1 MRFCGGGVPECVQS
15 GNRTCGSPM
24 RHFGTQEQEFSPKWP
39 YNCIDWDFTLE
50 KDRPAMRQSS
60 TCHQDRRARRSSDF
74 QVLPSETA
82 VRERQKSAPC
92 SQQVRL
98 GLCWSRRSERTEFCV
113 PDWKAA
119 LSWRLARLL
128 RAPSHGKIPTPIVA
142 AYQPRHFQHRPAP
155 TVDGHW
161 KNKATTRRQGVE
173 PDCRGMG
180 RARVN

>member
-1 MRFCGGGVPECVQS
+1 VP
-15 GNRTCGSPM
+15 P
-24 RHFGTQEQEFSPKWP
+24 WP
-39 YNCIDWDFTLE
+39 QRARVWPEVALQLHRRALE

-74 QVLPSETA
+74 RVLPPETA

-155 TVDGHW
+155 IVDGHW

-173 PDCRGMG
+173 PDRRGMS
-180 RARVN
+180 ASTVPIPQLDPSAAMTDT